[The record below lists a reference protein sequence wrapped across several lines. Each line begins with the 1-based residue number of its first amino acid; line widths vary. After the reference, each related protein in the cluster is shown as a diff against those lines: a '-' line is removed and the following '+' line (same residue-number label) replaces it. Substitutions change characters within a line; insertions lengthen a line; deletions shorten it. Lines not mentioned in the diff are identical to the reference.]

1 MDVPEKLFKKLD
13 EFCED
18 VGKELVIYIFGA
30 NALILQR
37 LISRR
42 SLDVDFF
49 TKTNQRWVLEAIQE
63 MKR

>member
-1 MDVPEKLFKKLD
+1 MGVPEKLFKKLD
-13 EFCED
+13 EFCKGA
-18 VGKELVIYIFGA
+18 GKELVIYIFGA